1 MIPPA
6 PNLIGSMG
14 GKVAKVEKG
23 SSTPSST
30 ARAGSSRTAWGRLP
44 MVAKILSPIFAM
56 TLCIG
61 LGAALFFT
69 GQQVDQDR
77 INQAAEGRAIAILA
91 RGALEALPDNPSRVE
106 VFLRSAGA
114 AYSNVGAVCVL
125 RVNPFDPVGPLAVYA
140 SAGLSSTC
148 DLRSRLI
155 PVLGTPGVTSALRQA
170 PGGQVEESTLAALFP
185 GLGETVVVEVQ
196 VRLTPVAEVAL
207 PMFGKVGGT
216 GLLLAVFQ
224 TALVFAVL
232 WIWALRPLKQLRLK
246 ASAAARSARPSS
258 PDAVVLPNRSGDE
271 IHDLSLRFEEM
282 LGAVRDRELEILE
295 SHDKLETLIS
305 NSPVLV
311 FSTDSEGTLLQIQ
324 GNEVGS
330 IANGIGRDTLVGMSL
345 LQVVHRNLALSAA
358 VERALAGE
366 KIHEVVAVRNWMGD
380 PASTDPVH
388 LDLLLTPTR
397 DSAGRLIG
405 LTGLAV
411 NISDRMDAASARA
424 ESQQKSAFLAAMSHE
439 LRTPL
444 NSIMGFSQLL
454 ELPPSNAAL
463 TAKQRRYVGHIHS
476 SGEHLLALV
485 SDILDLAK
493 VGAGQMEVNLE
504 SVAVCEEVQDPV
516 DKMRPLAAEK
526 GLAIEIEIPL
536 ELTAFTDRQRVRQIL
551 LNLLANAVKFTVRD
565 GGPIRVTA
573 RSSGDGVEI
582 AVSDSG
588 IGIALKEQVRIF
600 EEFTQVDRGPSRRLD
615 GTGLGLALTKKMVE
629 MVGGSIRVESALG
642 LGSTFTVWLPGV
654 VSSRDLLQRSASHA
668 S

>member
-1 MIPPA
+1 
-6 PNLIGSMG
+6 MG
-14 GKVAKVEKG
+14 RQAAKSEKG
-23 SSTPSST
+23 SSAPSST
-30 ARAGSSRTAWGRLP
+30 SPRSAWGRLP
-44 MVAKILSPIFAM
+44 IVAKVLFPIFAM

-61 LGAALFFT
+61 LGAAVFFT

-77 INQAAEGRAIAILA
+77 INQASEGRAIAIFA
-91 RGALEALPDNPSRVE
+91 RGALIALPDDPASVGA
-106 VFLRSAGA
+106 FLRNASVAYGNVA
-114 AYSNVGAVCVL
+114 ALCVL
-125 RVNPFDPVGPLAVYA
+125 KVNPIDPLGPLVVYA
-140 SAGLSSTC
+140 SAGPPSAC
-148 DLRSRLI
+148 DSGSPLA
-155 PVLGTPGVTSALRQA
+155 PGVGIPGVVSAARQTPA
-170 PGGQVEESTLAALFP
+170 GRVEETAVAAAFS
-185 GLGETVVVEVQ
+185 GLGEGVVVMVQ
-196 VRLTPVAEVAL
+196 VRLTPVVEVAL
-207 PMFGKVGGT
+207 PMFGKVAGT
-216 GLLLAVFQ
+216 ALLLAVFQ
-224 TALVFAVL
+224 TALVFGVL
-232 WIWALRPLKQLRLK
+232 WTWTLRPLKRLRLK

-258 PDAVVLPNRSGDE
+258 DGSEVPNRSGDE
-271 IHDLSLRFEEM
+271 IHDLALRFEEM
-282 LGAVRDRELEILE
+282 LAAVRDRELEILE

-311 FSTDSEGTLLQIQ
+311 FSTDSEGILLQIQ
-324 GNEVGS
+324 GNEVSS
-330 IANGIGRDTLVGMSL
+330 IAHDIGSDTLVGMSL
-345 LQVVHRNLALSAA
+345 LQVVHRNLGLSAV

-366 KIHEVVAVRNWMGD
+366 KIHEVVAVRNWMSNA
-380 PASTDPVH
+380 ASPEPVH
-388 LDLLLTPTR
+388 LDLVLTPTR
-397 DSAGRLIG
+397 DSAGRLLG
-405 LTGLAV
+405 MTGLAV
-411 NISDRMDAASARA
+411 NVSDRMDAASARA

-454 ELPPSNAAL
+454 ELPPSSAAL

-493 VGAGQMEVNLE
+493 VGSGRMEVNLE

-526 GLAIEIEIPL
+526 GLGIEIEVPL

-551 LNLLANAVKFTVRD
+551 LNLLANAVKFTVPE

-588 IGIALKEQVRIF
+588 IGIALKEQVSIF

-615 GTGLGLALTKKMVE
+615 GSGLGLALTKKMVE

-642 LGSTFTVWLPGV
+642 IGSTFTVWLPGV
-654 VSSRDLLQRSASHA
+654 AAGPDLRELAASQA
-668 S
+668 N